1 MLNAQYL
8 LDRGDDMPKNIIFG
22 DDVGVSLGSI
32 DDNKLVVVLIV
43 PDDTID
49 PVSDQFEVMVRL
61 SRGEEEVD
69 FAVLMLKNKFGAVF
83 VGKHS

>member
-1 MLNAQYL
+1 
-8 LDRGDDMPKNIIFG
+8 MPKNIIFG

-69 FAVLMLKNKFGAVF
+69 FAVLVLKNKFSAVF